1 MDGSWP
7 IQIRRR
13 PYAPGA
19 PLRQTEVCTS
29 FQKIVQKTLQ
39 LSAAQTIVF
48 NHIPMSCVF
57 VFLALAGTV
66 LVAGRLLALPVAGR
80 HAPPE
85 LPVADRRELRN
96 LSSPTPLPTCPA
108 ASRADADR
116 TSPTV
121 AATGDP
127 PPSVWASSPLP
138 RRRTS
143 CLRPRAGE
151 HSAPPMRSSCL
162 LLRAELPQYELA
174 QETGVN
180 HKGQRGGSGSRA
192 QGRRWR
198 RGGKVRGSLAAQ
210 GDSLGSLKEH
220 LR

>member
-1 MDGSWP
+1 
-7 IQIRRR
+7 
-13 PYAPGA
+13 
-19 PLRQTEVCTS
+19 
-29 FQKIVQKTLQ
+29 
-39 LSAAQTIVF
+39 
-48 NHIPMSCVF
+48 MSCVF

-66 LVAGRLLALPVAGR
+66 LVAGRLLA
-80 HAPPE
+80 

-143 CLRPRAGE
+143 CLRSRAGE

-162 LLRAELPQYELA
+162 PLRAELPQYELA

-192 QGRRWR
+192 QGGRIWMEQS
-198 RGGKVRGSLAAQ
+198 RGVGWKAP
-210 GDSLGSLKEH
+210 DSQKYNFTLLTGGRLSVK
-220 LR
+220 